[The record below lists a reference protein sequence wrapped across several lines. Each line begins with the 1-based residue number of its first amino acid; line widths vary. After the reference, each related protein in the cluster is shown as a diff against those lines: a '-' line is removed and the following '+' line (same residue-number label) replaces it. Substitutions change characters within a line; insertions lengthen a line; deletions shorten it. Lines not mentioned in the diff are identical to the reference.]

1 MTCLKD
7 LQVEFNL
14 EKPQERARV
23 REAVLV
29 HARELGYAWFVA
41 TRPPREN
48 PHYMV
53 LLTDGSITYSRDK
66 LPAYPVLT
74 VRDFLALESAQA
86 LPEDTPSWLRFLYTA
101 HREFGEEA
109 LAVWN
114 ENKRLVEEVAD
125 LRLEMI
131 EEQD

>member
-23 REAVLV
+23 REQVLV

-41 TRPPREN
+41 TRPPRES

-53 LLTDGSITYSRDK
+53 LLADGSITYSRDK
-66 LPAYPVLT
+66 LSLYPVLT

-86 LPEDTPSWLRFLYTA
+86 LPEDTPAWLRYLYTQN
-101 HREFGEEA
+101 RSFGEEA
-109 LAVWN
+109 LAVW
-114 ENKRLVEEVAD
+114 EASKRQV
-125 LRLEMI
+125 
-131 EEQD
+131 